1 MAGARPAA
9 GGYHDGGRP
18 RGVPLDTG
26 SNPGDDDVDDS
37 PAHAPGSARSG
48 DPGCGDGVGTHAD
61 YARFYDRYA
70 GRLVGAARTL
80 GCSRAEAEDIVQDLF
95 VRLVRSGVLA
105 GDVDDPEAYAFAS
118 LRHAVWR
125 RRERRSL
132 EREAIERIGR
142 AHELT
147 ASRPVDSDGIDPERI
162 RAALALL
169 PEAQREVVAL
179 KIDGGLTFAQIARV
193 TNVSLNTAAG
203 RYRYALE
210 KLRAALAAEVI
221 R

>member
-1 MAGARPAA
+1 MPEAARCVRTGHRGMAAVDQTTDDRWPPPA
-9 GGYHDGGRP
+9 G
-18 RGVPLDTG
+18 TG
-26 SNPGDDDVDDS
+26 PDERD
-37 PAHAPGSARSG
+37 AFAA
-48 DPGCGDGVGTHAD
+48 
-61 YARFYDRYA
+61 FYDRYA

-80 GCSRAEAEDIVQDLF
+80 GCPPTEAEDIVHDLF

-132 EREAIERIGR
+132 EREAIERLGR
-142 AHELT
+142 EHD
-147 ASRPVDSDGIDPERI
+147 RPAERAAGDGIDPERI
-162 RAALALL
+162 RAAIAML
-169 PEAQREVVAL
+169 PDAQREVVAL

-210 KLRAALAAEVI
+210 KLRAALAAEVG

>member
-1 MAGARPAA
+1 MRIETGDHTGA
-9 GGYHDGGRP
+9 
-18 RGVPLDTG
+18 T
-26 SNPGDDDVDDS
+26 PGDEHVDVSPDDDPAS
-37 PAHAPGSARSG
+37 PGPAEAGVV
-48 DPGCGDGVGTHAD
+48 DGVGSRA
-61 YARFYDRYA
+61 AFAAFYDRCA

-80 GCSRAEAEDIVQDLF
+80 GCSQAEAEDIVQDLF
-95 VRLVRSGVLA
+95 VRLVRSGVLS

-125 RRERRSL
+125 RRERRGL

-142 AHELT
+142 AHELG
-147 ASRPVDSDGIDPERI
+147 ASRSAESDGIDRERV

>member
-1 MAGARPAA
+1 MIHGSGPMGTRADI
-9 GGYHDGGRP
+9 GGTRQ
-18 RGVPLDTG
+18 
-26 SNPGDDDVDDS
+26 PGDESVHDS
-37 PAHAPGSARSG
+37 PHD
-48 DPGCGDGVGTHAD
+48 DPVPDRIDGPERGDGVGGRAD
-61 YARFYDRYA
+61 FAVFYDRYA
-70 GRLVGAARTL
+70 SRLVGAARTL
-80 GCSRAEAEDIVQDLF
+80 GCSQAEAEDIVQDLF
-95 VRLVRSGVLA
+95 VRLVHCGVLA
-105 GDVDDPEAYAFAS
+105 GDVADPEAYAFAS

-125 RRERRSL
+125 RRRRRCL

-142 AHELT
+142 ASDQP
-147 ASRPVDSDGIDPERI
+147 ADRPAETGGIDPERV
-162 RAALALL
+162 RAALDLL

>member
-1 MAGARPAA
+1 
-9 GGYHDGGRP
+9 
-18 RGVPLDTG
+18 
-26 SNPGDDDVDDS
+26 
-37 PAHAPGSARSG
+37 
-48 DPGCGDGVGTHAD
+48 
-61 YARFYDRYA
+61 
-70 GRLVGAARTL
+70 
-80 GCSRAEAEDIVQDLF
+80 
-95 VRLVRSGVLA
+95 
-105 GDVDDPEAYAFAS
+105 
-118 LRHAVWR
+118 VWR

-142 AHELT
+142 EYD
-147 ASRPVDSDGIDPERI
+147 RPLAANDGAAIDPERV
-162 RAALALL
+162 RAAIALL

-210 KLRAALAAEVI
+210 KLRATLAVEVE

>member
-1 MAGARPAA
+1 M
-9 GGYHDGGRP
+9 
-18 RGVPLDTG
+18 
-26 SNPGDDDVDDS
+26 PGDESVDHSPYDD
-37 PAHAPGSARSG
+37 RRQ
-48 DPGCGDGVGTHAD
+48 GDGAGSQA
-61 YARFYDRYA
+61 AFAAFYDRCA

-80 GCSRAEAEDIVQDLF
+80 GCTATEAEDIVHDLF
-95 VRLVRSGVLA
+95 VRLVRSGVLD
-105 GDVDDPEAYAFAS
+105 GDVDDPEAYAFTS

-125 RRERRSL
+125 RRERLGL
-132 EREAIERIGR
+132 EREAIERLGR
-142 AHELT
+142 AHEPATPRT
-147 ASRPVDSDGIDPERI
+147 ADADSIDPERI
-162 RAALALL
+162 RAALARL

-210 KLRAALAAEVI
+210 KLRTALAAEVL

>member
-1 MAGARPAA
+1 MTFAA
-9 GGYHDGGRP
+9 
-18 RGVPLDTG
+18 
-26 SNPGDDDVDDS
+26 
-37 PAHAPGSARSG
+37 
-48 DPGCGDGVGTHAD
+48 
-61 YARFYDRYA
+61 FYDRCA

-80 GCSRAEAEDIVQDLF
+80 GCTVPEAEDIVHDLF
-95 VRLVRSGVLA
+95 VRLVRSGVLD
-105 GDVDDPEAYAFAS
+105 GDVDDPEAYAFTS

-142 AHELT
+142 EYD
-147 ASRPVDSDGIDPERI
+147 RPLAANDGAAIDPERV
-162 RAALALL
+162 RAAIALL

-210 KLRAALAAEVI
+210 KLRATLAVEVE

>member
-1 MAGARPAA
+1 M
-9 GGYHDGGRP
+9 
-18 RGVPLDTG
+18 
-26 SNPGDDDVDDS
+26 
-37 PAHAPGSARSG
+37 
-48 DPGCGDGVGTHAD
+48 
-61 YARFYDRYA
+61 
-70 GRLVGAARTL
+70 GAARTL
-80 GCSRAEAEDIVQDLF
+80 GCTVPEAEDIVHDLF
-95 VRLVRSGVLA
+95 VRLVRSGVLD
-105 GDVDDPEAYAFAS
+105 GDVDDPEAYAFTS

-142 AHELT
+142 EHD
-147 ASRPVDSDGIDPERI
+147 RPLAANDG
-162 RAALALL
+162 AAIALL

-210 KLRAALAAEVI
+210 KLRATLAVEVE